1 MLRAF
6 SLKGLGFWVAIAHPK
21 RPADGLLQAEFGA
34 QRLAKLCVAA
44 QGQGHRQSWWC
55 CRFKLARNAPGRWVE
70 MQGHGCAHFLHPLQ
84 VVLPIAAI
92 FQGAGAFRKLLM
104 TPLQHLSDLMLQAC
118 PLRFRHTG
126 HRVKCAR
133 AFVVFAVIKIK
144 VVQGHGG

>member
-6 SLKGLGFWVAIAHPK
+6 PLKGLGFWVAIAHPK

-34 QRLAKLCVAA
+34 QRFAKLCVAA
-44 QGQGHRQSWWC
+44 QGQRHRQSG
-55 CRFKLARNAPGRWVE
+55 GRSSFEVVTDVAGSLVE
-70 MQGHGCAHFLHPLQ
+70 MQGYGCAHLLHPLQ

-92 FQGAGAFRKLLM
+92 FQGARAFRKLPM
-104 TPLQHLSDLMLQAC
+104 TPLQHLGDLMLQAC

-126 HRVKCAR
+126 HRIKRAC

-144 VVQGHGG
+144 VVQGHGA